1 MDSFTNKSEK
11 IESNNNLRIWSSLT
25 VSRKNFWGLFN
36 SSKIENSWFEQIEES
51 LILSDVGAQLSK
63 EITTDLKLQIQKD
76 YQITDQ
82 NLGRDK
88 LLKIIQNKL
97 EKLKIENNF
106 TKAPTIIMIVGVN
119 GSGKTTSIGKLAY
132 FFKKMGKKVLL
143 AAGDTFRAAAQEQLI
158 HWGNT
163 NGINVIFQKDGDPAA
178 IAFDSTK
185 AAVAR
190 KSDVLIV
197 DTAGRLP
204 TQLHLMEELK
214 KIKKVISK
222 ALPQSPHH
230 IWLTLDGGTGQSVL
244 NQVAAFHDALDLSGI
259 IITKLD
265 GSAKGGILLALSNK
279 YKIPVRFVG
288 LGENIDDLEEF
299 NPVTSAEALIGK
311 KT

>member
-97 EKLKIENNF
+97 EKLKIENSF

-132 FFKKMGKKVLL
+132 FFKKMGKKRKKYLQKVY
-143 AAGDTFRAAAQEQLI
+143 RQSI
-158 HWGNT
+158 NT
-163 NGINVIFQKDGDPAA
+163 
-178 IAFDSTK
+178 
-185 AAVAR
+185 
-190 KSDVLIV
+190 
-197 DTAGRLP
+197 
-204 TQLHLMEELK
+204 
-214 KIKKVISK
+214 
-222 ALPQSPHH
+222 
-230 IWLTLDGGTGQSVL
+230 
-244 NQVAAFHDALDLSGI
+244 
-259 IITKLD
+259 
-265 GSAKGGILLALSNK
+265 
-279 YKIPVRFVG
+279 
-288 LGENIDDLEEF
+288 
-299 NPVTSAEALIGK
+299 
-311 KT
+311 

>member
-11 IESNNNLRIWSSLT
+11 IESNNYLRIWSSLT

-244 NQVAAFHDALDLSGI
+244 NQVAAFHNALDLSGI

-288 LGENIDDLEEF
+288 LGENIDDFEEF
-299 NPVTSAEALIGK
+299 NPATSAEALIGK

>member
-11 IESNNNLRIWSSLT
+11 IESNNYLRVWSSLT